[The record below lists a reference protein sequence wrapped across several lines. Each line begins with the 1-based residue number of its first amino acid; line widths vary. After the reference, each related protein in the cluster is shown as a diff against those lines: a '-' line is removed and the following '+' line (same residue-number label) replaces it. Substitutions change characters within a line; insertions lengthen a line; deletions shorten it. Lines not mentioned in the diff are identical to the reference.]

1 MAFLLILLLL
11 FGFVLGGVGSGSS
24 SSGSGTTDLIKPTV
38 KCSKRMAAKAPGV
51 QEQRCGPPPA
61 NP

>member
-1 MAFLLILLLL
+1 MPLLAILLLL
-11 FGFVLGGVGSGSS
+11 LGFVFVGLGNGTSS
-24 SSGSGTTDLIKPTV
+24 SSSTGPVKPVV
-38 KCSKRMAAKAPGV
+38 KCSKRMPAKAPGV

>member
-24 SSGSGTTDLIKPTV
+24 SSGSGTTGPVKPVV

-51 QEQRCGPPPA
+51 QERRCGPPPA

>member
-11 FGFVLGGVGSGSS
+11 FGFVLGGIGNGTSS
-24 SSGSGTTDLIKPTV
+24 SSTTGPVKPVV
-38 KCSKRMAAKAPGV
+38 KCSKRMPARAPGV

>member
-1 MAFLLILLLL
+1 MALLLILLLL

-24 SSGSGTTDLIKPTV
+24 SSGPKDIVPPT
-38 KCSKRMAAKAPGV
+38 KCSKRMDPAKTPTT
-51 QEQRCGPPPA
+51 QDRNPCGPPPA

>member
-1 MAFLLILLLL
+1 MSILLILFLL
-11 FGFVLGGVGSGSS
+11 FALLGVGTSS
-24 SSGSGTTDLIKPTV
+24 SSTTDLIKPTV
-38 KCSKRMAAKAPGV
+38 KCSKRMPSKAPGV

>member
-11 FGFVLGGVGSGSS
+11 FGFVLGGSVGSRL
-24 SSGSGTTDLIKPTV
+24 GSGTTDPIKPTV

-51 QEQRCGPPPA
+51 QERRCGPPPA

>member
-24 SSGSGTTDLIKPTV
+24 GTSGPVKPTV

-51 QEQRCGPPPA
+51 QERRCGPPPA

>member
-11 FGFVLGGVGSGSS
+11 FGFVLGGIGTGS
-24 SSGSGTTDLIKPTV
+24 SGTTDLIKPTV
-38 KCSKRMAAKAPGV
+38 KCSKRMPAKAPGV